1 MLSALIALPAA
12 SEQRHP
18 IKPMVITIVTV
29 PAATMRYP
37 TAADWHSSQTDRSI
51 SP

>member
-18 IKPMVITIVTV
+18 IKPMVITIETV
-29 PAATMRYP
+29 PAAEMRYP
-37 TAADWHSSQTDRSI
+37 TQRPNAAAHVRETGK
-51 SP
+51 